1 MTDSDDNSKSST
13 SSLQDEMEAL
23 DSVHVDD
30 IGS

>member
-1 MTDSDDNSKSST
+1 MSDSDESKSST